1 MIASGLLPIGV
12 LGELVSIGTL
22 LAFILVC
29 VGVLILRYKNPELNR
44 PFKTPLFPVV
54 PILGII
60 CCTSVMLFLNPLTF
74 LIALIWLVIGVG
86 IYFLY
91 GRFNAKY

>member
-29 VGVLILRYKNPELNR
+29 VGILILRYKSPELER
-44 PFKTPLFPVV
+44 PFKTPFFPYV
-54 PILGII
+54 PILGIV
-60 CCTSVMLFLNPLTF
+60 CCTGVMLFLNPLTF
-74 LIALIWLVIGVG
+74 LIALIWLLIGVG
-86 IYFLY
+86 IYLVY
-91 GRFNAKY
+91 GRIHAKY